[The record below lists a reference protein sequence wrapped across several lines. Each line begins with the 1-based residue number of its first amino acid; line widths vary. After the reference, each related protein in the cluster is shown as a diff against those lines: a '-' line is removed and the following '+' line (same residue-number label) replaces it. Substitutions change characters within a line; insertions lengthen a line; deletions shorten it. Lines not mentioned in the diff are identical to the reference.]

1 MHRRVIILL
10 PSLVLPIVCKS
21 MPQIMKW
28 ICLIIMVSL
37 TAGCNA
43 PLKDERTLE
52 LAPGEKKEIVID
64 GTRYKQK
71 IKVAVDSPGAAVSVH
86 VYLETDKD
94 AAESAIF
101 ANKKDSDLIL
111 ASQKNVE
118 QAKVEADVPANQ
130 AVVIRIHNDSVK
142 DAKVT
147 VKTTN

>member
-1 MHRRVIILL
+1 MALKLKWLWLL
-10 PSLVLPIVCKS
+10 
-21 MPQIMKW
+21 
-28 ICLIIMVSL
+28 ICLLSA
-37 TAGCNA
+37 AGCNA

-52 LAPGEKKEIVID
+52 LTPGEKKEIVID

-86 VYLETDKD
+86 VFLETDKD

-101 ANKKDSDLIL
+101 ANKKDSELIL
-111 ASQKNVE
+111 ASEKKVE
-118 QAKVEADVPANQ
+118 QAKLEADVPANQ